1 MTAAPA
7 VHVVGAGLAGLAAAV
22 ALARGGRAVA
32 LHEAGGRAGGRCAS
46 HDDALLGRALD
57 NGNHLLLSGNRD
69 AMRYL
74 ETVGAAGLLDGPEK
88 ARFPFLDLRTGQR
101 WVLRPNAGRVP
112 WWLLDPRRRVPG
124 TAFADYLPAL
134 RLAAAGPEATVAGC
148 VGDRGHLFERLW
160 EPLATAVLNAPP
172 RLGAARLLRAA
183 LGETFARGEAAC
195 RPRVAGPG
203 LSRTFVDPALAFL
216 RRNGAAIR
224 FGRRLRGIVRARGRA
239 SALDFGTDTIA
250 LGKRDGAVLALP
262 PSAASALMP
271 EIDAPDGNQP
281 IVNVH
286 FRLPGAAIL
295 PFGSPFLG
303 LVGGTVQWLFA
314 RGDVVSATVSAAG
327 GLAELPAGT
336 VADRIWADAAA
347 ALGRERTPLPPHRV
361 VKERRATFAQTP
373 GNLRRRPGTRTA
385 LANLWLAGDWTDTG
399 LPATIEGAV
408 RSGHRAA
415 RAAGGGSPR
424 RRRSQRTEGGNPA

>member
-22 ALARGGRAVA
+22 ALARGGRTVA

-46 HDDALLGRALD
+46 RDDPLLGRALD

-74 ETVGAAGLLDGPEK
+74 ETVGAADLLDGPEE

-101 WVLRPNAGRVP
+101 WVLRPNAGRLP
-112 WWLLDPRRRVPG
+112 WWLLAPRRRVPG
-124 TAFADYLPAL
+124 TAFADYLPGL
-134 RLAAAGPEATVAGC
+134 RLAAAGPKATVAGC
-148 VGDRGHLFERLW
+148 VGGGRLFERLW

-203 LSRTFVDPALAFL
+203 LSPTFVDPALGFL
-216 RRNGAAIR
+216 RRSGAAIR
-224 FGRRLRGIVRARGRA
+224 FGRRLRGIVRADGRA
-239 SALDFGTDTIA
+239 AALDFGTDTVA

-262 PSAASALMP
+262 PSAAAALMP
-271 EIDAPDGNQP
+271 EIDAPAGSQP

-286 FRLPGAAIL
+286 FRLPGPADL

-303 LVGGTVQWLFA
+303 LIGGTAQWLFA
-314 RGDVVSATVSAAG
+314 RGDVASVTVSAAG
-327 GLAELPAGT
+327 GLSELPAAT
-336 VADRIWADAAA
+336 VAERTWADAAS
-347 ALGRERTPLPPHRV
+347 ALGRKRIPLPPHRV

-373 GNLRRRPGTRTA
+373 GNLRKRPGTRTA

-415 RAAGGGSPR
+415 RIAAGELP
-424 RRRSQRTEGGNPA
+424 